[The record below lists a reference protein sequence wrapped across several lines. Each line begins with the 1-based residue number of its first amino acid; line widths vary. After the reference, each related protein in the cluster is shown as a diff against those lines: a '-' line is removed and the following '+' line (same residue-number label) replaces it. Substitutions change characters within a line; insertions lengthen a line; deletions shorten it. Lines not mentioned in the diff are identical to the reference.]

1 VESGAEKPVGQL
13 LRTPAKAL
21 QRSKCTVEYE
31 RRLIAAHFDIVTAR
45 IWPIGDRQIGEGHE
59 V

>member
-1 VESGAEKPVGQL
+1 VGQM

-31 RRLIAAHFDIVTAR
+31 RRIIAAHFEIVTAR
-45 IWPIGDRQIGEGHE
+45 NWPTAADPLRPLTNDRLGD
-59 V
+59 VKL